1 MLGRSHDPLPL
12 AHRTITAR
20 NCLVRRVPAAG
31 SADVGTAHSF
41 HFRNGC
47 IAGGAGGCPHREHGD
62 GHCSAQCAAPF
73 TLCDSATFA
82 TSAARIEGWGSA
94 AGLFTW
100 AKGGVGDAAGSASG
114 AGGAADSACGYDEVA
129 QAAGGKDDAA
139 AAHAIAEAFLRG
151 PGAALP
157 AEAIAVRG
165 GGCGST
171 AAAGGRAGLLAARG
185 GLLAAASRGVLGA
198 GALPGSAGGADSH
211 SQGAVRKLSSVS
223 ALHGSGASA
232 AGGAGREGGGGG
244 AVGGGGGE
252 RGETGQRHS
261 LQIEFVGGDAANV
274 KRSGGGKE
282 NKKAYQAKQAMVNK
296 IESAVFRL
304 GGAFGDERMPRVF
317 ALEVPYSALR
327 AFASAFMQGEE
338 EPAGGVAAAKA
349 FIEERLADAKV
360 GKRLRPLLQRFE
372 ALVQGADSG
381 GGGGGGDEP
390 VILYSVPSGR
400 YDIVW
405 LRLFRGAARVRA

>member
-1 MLGRSHDPLPL
+1 LRFCSGAQWILVLGRSHDPLPL

-20 NCLVRRVPAAG
+20 NCLVRRAPAAAG
-31 SADVGTAHSF
+31 SADGSTAHSF

-100 AKGGVGDAAGSASG
+100 AKGGVGDAAHLTGSASG
-114 AGGAADSACGYDEVA
+114 TGGAADGAYGYDEEA
-129 QAAGGKDDAA
+129 QAAGGRDDAA

-165 GGCGST
+165 GGCSLAVRGGGGDGS
-171 AAAGGRAGLLAARG
+171 LDCSLAARG
-185 GLLAAASRGVLGA
+185 GGGDGSDGGELGA
-198 GALPGSAGGADSH
+198 A
-211 SQGAVRKLSSVS
+211 AVRKLSSVS
-223 ALHGSGASA
+223 ALHGIGASV
-232 AGGAGREGGGGG
+232 AGREG

-349 FIEERLADAKV
+349 CIEERLVDAKV

-390 VILYSVPSGR
+390 VILYSIPSGR
-400 YDIVW
+400 YDVVW